1 MKLQVQKNTDKI
13 EVIPEIF
20 KDEKT
25 PPKFIFRYPNSSD
38 LLKFIW
44 GGYAIDEAVYNCF
57 IKFENKIEL
66 EDTDGKPIEYNTF
79 EEFVKCG
86 LSSEIA
92 LIFNQCK
99 QKISDE
105 LVKMLDEAKKTEKKL
120 K

>member
-1 MKLQVQKNTDKI
+1 MKLQVNKCSDNI

-20 KDEKT
+20 KDEKN
-25 PPKFIFRYPNSSD
+25 PPKFIFRHPNSSD

-44 GGYAIDEAVYNCF
+44 GGYEIDSAVYNCF
-57 IKFENKIEL
+57 IGFENKIEL
-66 EDTDGKPIEYNTF
+66 EDKDGKAINYNTF

-99 QKISDE
+99 QTISNE
-105 LVKMLDEAKKTEKKL
+105 LVKMLEEGKKTEKKS